1 MVQYLQYG
9 LTKIDSVSSATM
21 ASEYFLDVNDTSEN
35 YKYVIVTGSLQC
47 DQDTIGSYR
56 LRLRKDS
63 DYQAARIRL
72 INTGTTGTYSSSSST
87 YINMSYYNQ
96 GNVDYTSMAG
106 EMIHFFIELDYS
118 STSPS
123 PQAAPY
129 KRRHLSLMS
138 QNRSAGLPQTSMAVA
153 DFRELDTPADEM
165 QFSHSGGANI
175 TINATSY
182 GIGSLST
189 T

>member
-1 MVQYLQYG
+1 MQYLQYG

-21 ASEYFLDVNDTSEN
+21 ASEYFLDVNDASEN

-47 DQDTIGSYR
+47 DVDVTGKYFIR
-56 LRLRKDS
+56 LLKDS
-63 DYQAARIRL
+63 DPQSARIRL
-72 INTGTTGTYSSSSST
+72 INSGTTNTYSSSSSSD
-87 YINMSYYNQ
+87 IHMAYYNQ
-96 GNVDYTSMAG
+96 GNADYTSMTG
-106 EMIHFFIELDYS
+106 DMIHFFIELDYS

-138 QNRSAGLPQTSMAVA
+138 QNRSAGIPQTSVVVA

-165 QFSHSGGANI
+165 RFAHNAGANI

>member
-9 LTKIDSVSSATM
+9 LTKIDSVSSAAM
-21 ASEYFLDVNDTSEN
+21 SNEYFLDINDTSEN

-47 DQDTIGSYR
+47 DTNSTGSYR
-56 LRLRKDS
+56 IRLRKDN
-63 DYQAARIRL
+63 DYQSARIRL
-72 INTGTTGTYSSSSST
+72 ITSGTTGTYFSSSST
-87 YINMSYYNQ
+87 YIQMSYYNQ
-96 GNVDYTSMAG
+96 GNEDYTSMSG

-138 QNRSAGLPQTSMAVA
+138 QNRSNSYTQTSVGVA

-165 QFSHSGGANI
+165 QFSHSGGANL